1 MTDNEILILS
11 DNSGKIEK
19 LSNSGSISK
28 IGPTHFASVLDVKGE
43 RKEKVKDESHFV
55 TEHQEEW
62 SCPFLLWKVY
72 RKSMSDYVCI

>member
-11 DNSGKIEK
+11 DNSGEIEK

-43 RKEKVKDESHFV
+43 RKK
-55 TEHQEEW
+55 
-62 SCPFLLWKVY
+62 
-72 RKSMSDYVCI
+72 KSQR